1 MITGLTRVF
10 GLLGNP
16 VDHSLSPAMHN
27 AAFAALGLDAVYVPI
42 RCAGAEVPSLMRAL
56 ALAGGGGNLTIP
68 HKRIG
73 AVVARSIGGRPLEA
87 CNTFW
92 SQDGAVVGDETDSV
106 GIGRAWR
113 TLGSPTGDWLVIG
126 TGGSALA
133 AGRAAR
139 NAGAGVMV
147 RSRTPERAAAFRLEL
162 GAMGVGPGAAP
173 IGMVVNCTP
182 LGLRGDDRLPLDL
195 DEMPA
200 TAVGLDLVYAPGQTS
215 WVRALAS
222 QGIRACDGREVLL
235 GQGAAAFER
244 WFPSEP
250 APVEVMR
257 AALARGLP

>member
-1 MITGLTRVF
+1 MITGRTRVF
-10 GLLGNP
+10 GLLGDP

-42 RCAGAEVPSLMRAL
+42 RCSGAEVPALMRAL

-73 AVVARSIGGRPLEA
+73 AGVARSIAGRPLEA

-92 SQDGAVVGDETDSV
+92 SQDAMVVGDETDSV
-106 GIGRAWR
+106 GIARAWAS
-113 TLGSPTGDWLVIG
+113 LGRPSGDWLLIG

-133 AGRAAR
+133 AARAAR
-139 NAGAGVMV
+139 NAGVGVLV
-147 RSRTPERAAAFRLEL
+147 RSRSPERAAAFRQEL
-162 GAMGVGPGAAP
+162 GAMGVGAGSAP

-182 LGLRGDDRLPLDL
+182 LGLRKDDRLPLEL
-195 DEMPA
+195 DDMPG
-200 TAVGLDLVYAPGQTS
+200 TAAGLDLVYARGQTT
-215 WVRALAS
+215 WVRALAAR
-222 QGIRACDGREVLL
+222 GIPARDGREVLL

-244 WFPSEP
+244 WFPAEP

-257 AALARGLP
+257 AALVRGLT